1 MIGRKAAVG
10 LSLLCALLVCGFAAQ
25 SAFATAGIN
34 TTAVTCTEG
43 AAVKDFSDA
52 HCDNKTAGKFGHTAI
67 ANGVKT
73 EVTITN
79 AKTKNNTTEST
90 PTIQKGTVFGLKSEI
105 TCTEVTGTGTLE
117 NTEPVAKQHKLTGS
131 VNASF
136 TKCTVNKPA
145 LGCKVKEP
153 IAVTSKVEGI
163 EEIQGAK
170 EKEKG
175 EKGTEMGLEFKPAA
189 GETFAELVLEGCIAA
204 GNYKVTGTAVG
215 TGTPSPKEKHSG
227 TTNVFTNEMTK
238 ETLKL
243 AGKPAEISSTTTVT
257 AKTGGSPVALTTTT

>member
-10 LSLLCALLVCGFAAQ
+10 LSLLCALLVCAFAAQ

-43 AAVKDFSDA
+43 ATVKDFSDA
-52 HCDNKTAGKFGHTAI
+52 HCDNKVEKGTFGHTAI

-73 EVTITN
+73 EISVTN

-90 PTIQKGTVFGLKSEI
+90 PAIQKGTIFGVKSEI
-105 TCTEVTGTGTLE
+105 TCTVVGGTGTLE
-117 NTEPVAKQHKLTGS
+117 NTEPASKQHKVTGT
-131 VNASF
+131 VNAEF

-153 IAVTSKVEGI
+153 IKVTSNVEGV
-163 EEIQGAK
+163 EGLGAGK
-170 EKEKG
+170 N
-175 EKGTEMGLEFKPAA
+175 EMGLEFKPSA
-189 GETFAELVLEGCIAA
+189 GETFAEITLEGCILS
-204 GNYKVTGTAVG
+204 GTFKVTGTAIG
-215 TGTPSPKEKHSG
+215 TGTPAPTEKHSG
-227 TTNVFTNEMTK
+227 TTNVFTNAMTK

-243 AGKPAEISSTTTVT
+243 AGNPAEISSTTTVT
-257 AKTGGSPVALTTTT
+257 RKSDGAPVALTTAT